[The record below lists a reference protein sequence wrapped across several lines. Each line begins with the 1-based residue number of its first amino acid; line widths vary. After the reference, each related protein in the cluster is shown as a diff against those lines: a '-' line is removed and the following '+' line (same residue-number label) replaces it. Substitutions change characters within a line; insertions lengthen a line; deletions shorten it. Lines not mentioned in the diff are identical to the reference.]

1 MKASPAS
8 LSPEQIRER
17 LIIAQGEVGWRG
29 SGHLSRVRGDHDLNP
44 DIMPKAPLK
53 AASVLVPLVTRPEGI
68 TVLLTRRTAHL
79 AAHAGQISFPGGGIE
94 ECDVDA
100 VACALR
106 ETEEEI
112 GLVRD
117 HVEII
122 GRLDTYVVRTGFQV
136 TPVVGLVTPPF
147 ELKRDEFEVAEVF
160 EVPLAFILDP
170 ANHERRM
177 REDFGGLKREFWVMP
192 HGDYYIWG
200 ATAGMLVNL
209 YEVLRDPD

>member
-1 MKASPAS
+1 MKAHPAI
-8 LSPEQIRER
+8 LSPEQIRDR
-17 LIIAQGEVGWRG
+17 LRLAQDAVGWRG
-29 SGHLSRVRGDHDLNP
+29 SGHLTRVRGDHDLNP
-44 DIMPKAPLK
+44 EIMPKSPLK
-53 AASVLVPLVTRPEGI
+53 PASVLVPLVTRPEGVS
-68 TVLLTRRTAHL
+68 VLLTRRTAHL

-94 ECDVDA
+94 ECDADA
-100 VACALR
+100 IACALR

-117 HVEII
+117 HVEIV

-147 ELKRDEFEVAEVF
+147 ALKPDEFEVAEVF
-160 EVPLAFILDP
+160 EVPLGFILDP

-192 HGDYYIWG
+192 YQDYYIWG

-209 YEVLRDPD
+209 YEVLSGAD